1 MNIISIKYKDKIK
14 KFSWNTPFCIDTFKT
29 ALTQQFNLK
38 NKNCCGLIDDKGN
51 FNKHRSK
58 IKKN

>member
-14 KFSWNTPFCIDTFKT
+14 KFSWNTPFSIDTFKT

-51 FNKHRSK
+51 FLKT
-58 IKKN
+58 